1 MYEQETDSKMAEKFF
16 AAPLPPRAVVA
27 VGGTF
32 TLPESIG
39 AQSCFSAR
47 KLSNKVGKA
56 DERHSS
62 VTPRK
67 IVGGTESLNSNCYSI
82 QHRLTLIYVD
92 GILYAR
98 KSRGITGIPNPHMM
112 RGH

>member
-1 MYEQETDSKMAEKFF
+1 MGFPWIDACMH
-16 AAPLPPRAVVA
+16 RC
-27 VGGTF
+27 
-32 TLPESIG
+32 PEL
-39 AQSCFSAR
+39 Q
-47 KLSNKVGKA
+47 KYKVGKA
-56 DERHSS
+56 DERHSP